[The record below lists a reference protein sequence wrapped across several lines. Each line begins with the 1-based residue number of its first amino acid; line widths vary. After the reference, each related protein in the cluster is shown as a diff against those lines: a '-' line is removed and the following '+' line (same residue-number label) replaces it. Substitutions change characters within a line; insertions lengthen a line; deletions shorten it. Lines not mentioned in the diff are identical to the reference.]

1 MGKGDK
7 VIFRSNTPRILWG
20 VDINYLLGNIC
31 TIKSTMKLISE
42 TSERKAYELKEA
54 SNYWFPAEEFIQKIP
69 LRSSSLPQHPEE
81 RRCHLL
87 YKSVLWVMA

>member
-31 TIKSTMKLISE
+31 TIKSIMKL
-42 TSERKAYELKEA
+42 TSERKACELEEA
-54 SNYWFPAEEFIQKIP
+54 SDYWFPAEEFIPYKGLIA
-69 LRSSSLPQHPEE
+69 LIDK
-81 RRCHLL
+81 RRKHEI
-87 YKSVLWVMA
+87 

>member
-54 SNYWFPAEEFIQKIP
+54 SNYWFPAEEFIPYKGLIV
-69 LRSSSLPQHPEE
+69 LIDK
-81 RRCHLL
+81 RRKHEI
-87 YKSVLWVMA
+87 